1 MRWVFGLVGLLIALL
16 VVLHLSSRQ
25 SRRAFDAV
33 SAITPAL
40 REEVAPRTFDEAAAG
55 ELVDHLDSLVDEPA
69 PASEELREAAAT
81 CAAWAAGAR
90 PGSRE
95 HHIAVKLRS
104 AANALLSAPGEASR
118 RTVRRL
124 LAEARSALARPAGPG
139 QDPVEGLRDQL
150 QNLENAR
157 RERQQEVEHDLP

>member
-1 MRWVFGLVGLLIALL
+1 MRWAYGLVGLLIALL

-25 SRRAFDAV
+25 SRRTFDAV

-40 REEVAPRTFDEAAAG
+40 REEVAPQPFDEVAAG
-55 ELVDHLDSLVDEPA
+55 GLLGRLEALAKEPA
-69 PASEELREAAAT
+69 PPGQELRDAAAI

-95 HHIAVKLRS
+95 HHVAVKLRS
-104 AANALLSAPGEASR
+104 AANALLSAPDEAGR
-118 RTVRRL
+118 RTARRL
-124 LAEARSALARPAGPG
+124 LVEARNALTRASGPG
-139 QDPVEGLRDQL
+139 PGAVEGLRDQL
-150 QNLENAR
+150 ENLQNAR